1 MAFTATGERLVGRR
15 ARRQSILNPK
25 GTITSA
31 KRFVGR
37 RYTTRRSSSSTS
49 AAPRST

>member
-1 MAFTATGERLVGRR
+1 VAFTATGERLVGQL